1 MPRFETAK
9 ALYGEFD
16 VDVDAALAA
25 LAEAAVSLHC
35 WQGDDVL
42 GFEGSESLSGGI
54 AATGNHPGRARN
66 ADELFA
72 DIDRALSLIPGT
84 HRLNIHAIYPAPASG
99 GPAAVERDRLEP
111 AHFARWVDFAKA
123 RRLGLDFNPTFFSHP
138 RAAGNLTLS
147 SPDAG
152 VRKFWID
159 HGKACRRIA
168 AHFGRELGSPALH
181 NVWIPD
187 GYKNI
192 PADRL
197 GPRARLK
204 ESLDALFGETLDP
217 AHIRDA
223 VESKVFGLGV
233 EAYTVGSHE
242 FYLNYAA
249 GSGVLCLLDVGH
261 FHPTET
267 VSDKISALLLFSDL
281 LALHV
286 SRPVRWDSDH
296 VVILDDE
303 LRAIGKELVRCDAL
317 DRVLIGL
324 DFFDASINRV
334 SAWVIGMR
342 NMQKAILAALLLPN
356 AALTKLQNEGRLGEV
371 MAIEEEMK
379 LYPVGDVWDH
389 FCETHNAP
397 QRAAWM
403 DEIRKYEEETLG
415 KRG

>member
-1 MPRFETAK
+1 MSRFKTAK
-9 ALYGEFD
+9 AMYGEMGI
-16 VDVDAALAA
+16 DVDAALAA
-25 LAEAAVSLHC
+25 LAKVSISMHC
-35 WQGDDVL
+35 WQGDDVI
-42 GFEGSESLSGGI
+42 GFENSGELTGGI
-54 AATGNHPGRARN
+54 AATGNYPGRARN

-72 DIDRALSLIPGT
+72 DIDKALSLIPGT
-84 HRLNIHAIYPAPASG
+84 HRLNIHAIYAAPSAG
-99 GPAAVERDRLEP
+99 CDRDRLEP
-111 AHFARWVDFAKA
+111 GHFARWLEFAKQ
-123 RRLGLDFNPTFFSHP
+123 RKLGLDFNPTFFSHP
-138 RAAGNLTLS
+138 KAADNLTLS

-152 VRKFWID
+152 IRTFWIE
-159 HGKACRRIA
+159 HGRCCRRIA
-168 AHFGRELGSPALH
+168 AHFGKELGTPSLN

-197 GPRARLK
+197 APRRRLE
-204 ESLDALFGETLDP
+204 ESLNAVFEEKIDR

-249 GSGVLCLLDVGH
+249 RHDVLCLLDVGH
-261 FHPTET
+261 YHPTEFI
-267 VSDKISALLLFSDL
+267 SDKISSMLLFYEQ

-296 VVILDDE
+296 VIILDDE

-317 DRVLIGL
+317 GRVLIGL

-334 SAWVIGMR
+334 AAWVIGMR
-342 NMQKAILAALLLPN
+342 NMQKAILSALLLPN
-356 AALTKLQNEGRLGEV
+356 AKLAKLQNEGKLGEV
-371 MAIEEEMK
+371 MALEEEMK

-403 DEIRKYEEETLG
+403 DEVRKYEEETLR